1 MKHLLLSLFLLT
13 PLIGCSPKP
22 VVNGSLYNSPGSPQG
37 APMLLGL
44 FKGVLPCADCP
55 GIETEL
61 SLYHANIYTDEGTY
75 RLKLTYLDRNVKP
88 LVTEGDWTM
97 LRGDADD
104 ENASVYQLDPDH
116 PDKSLYYLRVNSN
129 ELLQLDKDEK
139 KIDSGLNFKL
149 QRVLNP

>member
-1 MKHLLLSLFLLT
+1 MKRRLLPFFLLAS
-13 PLIGCSPKP
+13 LIGCSPKP
-22 VVNGSLYNSPGSPQG
+22 MVNGSLYNSSSAPKGS
-37 APMLLGL
+37 PMLLGL

-61 SLYHANIYTDEGTY
+61 ALYHPNIYTDEGTY

-88 LVTEGDWTM
+88 VVTQGDWTM

-104 ENASVYQLDPDH
+104 ENASVYQLEPDH
-116 PDKSLYYLRVNSN
+116 PEQSAYYLRVNSN

-139 KIDSGLNFKL
+139 KIGSKLNFTLK
-149 QRVLNP
+149 RASNP